1 MSGKWRCVYYTH
13 THTHTHTVCVCVCV
27 CVCVPLRH
35 GESRASV
42 AIELESASGLGPES
56 EAAVWTKLKEGRGL
70 ASTARESET
79 GPPGFSQLFSLRTVF
94 VTQVG
99 TSTTVGLSVGS

>member
-1 MSGKWRCVYYTH
+1 MAVCILY
-13 THTHTHTVCVCVCV
+13 THTHTVCIYM
-27 CVCVPLRH
+27 PLRQ
-35 GESRASV
+35 GESESRASV

-79 GPPGFSQLFSLRTVF
+79 SWPGFSQLFSLRTVF